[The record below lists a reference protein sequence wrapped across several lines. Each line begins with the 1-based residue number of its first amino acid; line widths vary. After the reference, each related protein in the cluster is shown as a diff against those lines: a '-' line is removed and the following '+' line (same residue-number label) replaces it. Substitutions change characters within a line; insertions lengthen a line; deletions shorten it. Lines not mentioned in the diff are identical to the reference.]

1 MPGVARDNG
10 KDIAGG
16 VLIQGSPTVFVN
28 GKPVVRKGDAVASH
42 GKPPHAGPKMVG
54 SSGTVFVNGK
64 GICRAGDTASCGHK
78 ASGSSNVFAGG

>member
-1 MPGVARDNG
+1 MPGVARDSG

-16 VLIQGSPTVFVN
+16 LLIQGSPNVFVN
-28 GKPVVRKGDAVASH
+28 SKPAVRKGDAVAGH
-42 GKPPHAGPKMVG
+42 GKPPHASPIMVG

-64 GICRAGDTASCGHK
+64 GVCRAGDPASCGHV